1 MIDGLDIGLGRTLHH
16 HHRQGQ
22 PARRHKLADRRRPT
36 GILADKDL
44 DALAAHQILFVVG
57 VEGTALLDDIDMRHR
72 QAISDRLDG
81 ADEITMLRSVGE
93 SGQFQPADREEDAP
107 GRVAQRLR
115 GGLDIR
121 HGFPAVAG
129 PRPPGFAA
137 DRQKRHAFGLAGVF
151 GMEGHDRGEGMSR
164 VDDGDDAFLDQIT
177 PEPLDA
183 AEAADA
189 DRQIARTGIDGVAR
203 QRDNGADIG
212 SLISQ
217 VLVKR
222 SSFSRSAEDEDG
234 HVASFA

>member
-1 MIDGLDIGLGRTLHH
+1 MVDGLDIGLGRAFHH
-16 HHRQGQ
+16 HHRQGE
-22 PARRHKLADRRRPT
+22 PARRDELANRRRT
-36 GILADKDL
+36 AGILADEDL
-44 DALAAHQILFVVG
+44 DALAAHQILLVIRI
-57 VEGTALLDDIDMRHR
+57 EGAALLDDVDMRDR
-72 QAISDRLDG
+72 EAVTDRLDRPHEV
-81 ADEITMLRSVGE
+81 AMLRSIRE
-93 SGQFQPADREEDAP
+93 NGQLEPADREEDAA
-107 GRVAQRLR
+107 RLIAKRLR
-115 GGLDIR
+115 RCLNIG

-129 PRPPGFAA
+129 AWLPGLAA
-137 DRQKRHAFGLAGVF
+137 DRQQRHAFGLASMFGV
-151 GMEGHDRGEGMSR
+151 EGHDRGEGVGR
-164 VDDGDDAFLDQIT
+164 VNDGDDALLDQIA

-189 DRQIARTGIDGVAR
+189 DREIRRAGIDGVPR